1 MPVRMGYALLLS
13 TALLLPIACGSGAE
27 QPGGDHRTRKPLT
40 AISGEQEL
48 TRIVTAAGERLLMF
62 DFYADW
68 CQPCKE
74 LEPILESIAVQK
86 ADVVDVYRVNY
97 DENQSLAE
105 LFGVRGIPF
114 VAYVK
119 NRTLVYSLMGL
130 RPKETYL
137 EAIESF
143 TRPSATVAEKG
154 SGVRLN
160 LPRLP
165 ASEPIKQ
172 GGQAESAEQR

>member
-1 MPVRMGYALLLS
+1 MPVRMGQALLLS
-13 TALLLPIACGSGAE
+13 AALLLVACGSGSE
-27 QPGGDHRTRKPLT
+27 QSGADHRRRKPLA
-40 AISGEQEL
+40 AISGAQEM
-48 TRIVTAAGERLLMF
+48 TRIVAAAGERLLMF

-74 LEPILESIAVQK
+74 LEPILESIALQK
-86 ADVVDVYRVNY
+86 ADMVDVYRINY
-97 DENQSLAE
+97 DENQSLAN

-119 NRTLVYSLMGL
+119 NRTLLYSLMGL

-143 TRPSATVAEKG
+143 TRPGAAVAEKG
-154 SGVRLN
+154 SGTRLD
-160 LPRLP
+160 LPGLP
-165 ASEPIKQ
+165 APEPIKQ
-172 GGQAESAEQR
+172 SGQADSTEQR

>member
-1 MPVRMGYALLLS
+1 MPIRLGYALLLS
-13 TALLLPIACGSGAE
+13 AALLLPIACGSGSE
-27 QPGGDHRTRKPLT
+27 QPGGDHRMRKSLT
-40 AISGEQEL
+40 AISGDQEL
-48 TRIVTAAGERLLMF
+48 TRIVTAAGERLLVI

-68 CQPCKE
+68 CQPCRE
-74 LEPILESIAVQK
+74 LEPILESIAAQK

-143 TRPSATVAEKG
+143 TRPSATVAKKG
-154 SGVRLN
+154 SGVRLH
-160 LPRLP
+160 LPGLP
-165 ASEPIKQ
+165 ASEPINE

>member
-1 MPVRMGYALLLS
+1 MPVRMGHALLLS
-13 TALLLPIACGSGAE
+13 MALLLPISCGSGSE
-27 QPGGDHRTRKPLT
+27 QTGSDHRMRKPLL

-48 TRIVTAAGERLLMF
+48 TRIVAAAGERLLMF

-86 ADVVDVYRVNY
+86 TESVDVYRVNY

-143 TRPSATVAEKG
+143 ARPSATVAEKG
-154 SGVRLN
+154 SGVRLD
-160 LPRLP
+160 LPGLP
-165 ASEPIKQ
+165 ASEPINE
-172 GGQAESAEQR
+172 GGQAESAEKR

>member
-1 MPVRMGYALLLS
+1 MPVRMGQALLLS
-13 TALLLPIACGSGAE
+13 MALLLPISCGSGSE
-27 QPGGDHRTRKPLT
+27 QTGGDHRMRKPLM

-48 TRIVTAAGERLLMF
+48 TRIVAAAGERLLMF
-62 DFYADW
+62 DFYAEW

-86 ADVVDVYRVNY
+86 ADAVDVYRVDY
-97 DENQSLAE
+97 DENQSLAK

-119 NRTLVYSLMGL
+119 NRILVYSLMGL
-130 RPKETYL
+130 RPKETYI

-143 TRPSATVAEKG
+143 TRPGATVAEKG
-154 SGVRLN
+154 SGVRLD
-160 LPRLP
+160 LPGLP
-165 ASEPIKQ
+165 ASETINE
-172 GGQAESAEQR
+172 GGQAESAEKR

>member
-1 MPVRMGYALLLS
+1 MPVRMGHALLLS
-13 TALLLPIACGSGAE
+13 VALLLPISCGSGSE
-27 QPGGDHRTRKPLT
+27 QPGGDHRMRKPLM
-40 AISGEQEL
+40 AISGAQEL
-48 TRIVTAAGERLLMF
+48 TRIVAAAGERLLMF

-74 LEPILESIAVQK
+74 LEPILESIAAQK
-86 ADVVDVYRVNY
+86 TDVVDVYRVNY

-130 RPKETYL
+130 RPRETYL
-137 EAIESF
+137 EAIVSF
-143 TRPSATVAEKG
+143 TRPSATVVEKG
-154 SGVRLN
+154 SGVHLD
-160 LPRLP
+160 LPGLP
-165 ASEPIKQ
+165 ASEPINE
-172 GGQAESAEQR
+172 GGQAESAEKR

>member
-1 MPVRMGYALLLS
+1 MGYALLLS

>member
-1 MPVRMGYALLLS
+1 MPVRMGQALLLS
-13 TALLLPIACGSGAE
+13 AALLLPVACGSGSE
-27 QPGGDHRTRKPLT
+27 QPGADQPMRKPLT
-40 AISGEQEL
+40 AISGGQEM
-48 TRIVTAAGERLLMF
+48 TRIVAAAGERLLMF

-74 LEPILESIAVQK
+74 LEPILESIAAQK
-86 ADVVDVYRVNY
+86 AEVVDVYRVKY

-130 RPKETYL
+130 RPK
-137 EAIESF
+137 IESF
-143 TRPSATVAEKG
+143 TRPGAAVAEKG
-154 SGVRLN
+154 FGTRLD
-160 LPRLP
+160 LPGLP
-165 ASEPIKQ
+165 APEPIKQ
-172 GGQAESAEQR
+172 RGQSESAEQR

>member
-1 MPVRMGYALLLS
+1 MPARMGQALLLGA
-13 TALLLPIACGSGAE
+13 ALLLMLACDSGSE
-27 QPGGDHRTRKPLT
+27 QPGADRRMRKPLT
-40 AISGEQEL
+40 AISGGQEM
-48 TRIVTAAGERLLMF
+48 TRIVAAAGERLLMF

-74 LEPILESIAVQK
+74 LEPILESIAAQK
-86 ADVVDVYRVNY
+86 AEVVDVYRVKY

-137 EAIESF
+137 DAIKSF
-143 TRPSATVAEKG
+143 TRPGAAVAEKG
-154 SGVRLN
+154 FGTRLD
-160 LPRLP
+160 LPGLP
-165 ASEPIKQ
+165 APEPIKQ
-172 GGQAESAEQR
+172 RGQSESAEQR

>member
-1 MPVRMGYALLLS
+1 MPFGMGQALLLS
-13 TALLLPIACGSGAE
+13 AALLLPIACGSGSE
-27 QPGGDHRTRKPLT
+27 QPGGDHRNRKPLL
-40 AISGEQEL
+40 AISGGQEF
-48 TRIVTAAGERLLMF
+48 TRIVAAAGERLLIF

-74 LEPILESIAVQK
+74 LEPILESIAAQK
-86 ADVVDVYRVNY
+86 GDVTDIYRVNY

-143 TRPSATVAEKG
+143 TRPSAIAAETHPG
-154 SGVRLN
+154 IRLD
-160 LPRLP
+160 LPGLP

>member
-1 MPVRMGYALLLS
+1 MPVRMGQALLLS
-13 TALLLPIACGSGAE
+13 AALLLPIACGSGSE
-27 QPGGDHRTRKPLT
+27 QPGGDLRMRKPLM

-48 TRIVTAAGERLLMF
+48 TRIVAAAGERLLMF

-154 SGVRLN
+154 SGVRLD
-160 LPRLP
+160 LPGLP

-172 GGQAESAEQR
+172 GGQAESAEKR

>member
-1 MPVRMGYALLLS
+1 MGQALLLS
-13 TALLLPIACGSGAE
+13 AALLLPLACGSGSE
-27 QPGGDHRTRKPLT
+27 QPGGDHRKRKPLMT
-40 AISGEQEL
+40 ISGDQEM
-48 TRIVTAAGERLLMF
+48 TRVVAAAGERLLIF
-62 DFYADW
+62 DFFADW
-68 CQPCKE
+68 CQPCRE
-74 LEPILESIAVQK
+74 LEPILESIAAQK

-97 DENQSLAE
+97 DENQSLAK
-105 LFGVRGIPF
+105 LFDVRGIPF

-143 TRPSATVAEKG
+143 TRPSATIAEKD
-154 SGVRLN
+154 SGVRLV
-160 LPRLP
+160 LPGLP

-172 GGQAESAEQR
+172 SGQAESAEQH

>member
-1 MPVRMGYALLLS
+1 MGLALLLS
-13 TALLLPIACGSGAE
+13 AALMLTIACGSGSE
-27 QPGGDHRTRKPLT
+27 QTGADQRVRKPLL
-40 AISGEQEL
+40 AISGGQEL
-48 TRIVTAAGERLLMF
+48 TRIVATAGERLLMF

-68 CQPCKE
+68 CQPCRE
-74 LEPILESIAVQK
+74 LEPILESIAAQE

-97 DENQSLAE
+97 DENQSLAD

-137 EAIESF
+137 AAIESF
-143 TRPSATVAEKG
+143 TRPGAAVAEKG
-154 SGVRLN
+154 FGTRLD
-160 LPRLP
+160 LPGPP
-165 ASEPIKQ
+165 APEPIKQ

>member
-1 MPVRMGYALLLS
+1 MGQVLLLSAALLLLIS
-13 TALLLPIACGSGAE
+13 CGSGSE
-27 QPGGDHRTRKPLT
+27 QTGGDHRIRKPLMT
-40 AISGEQEL
+40 ITGEQEL
-48 TRIVTAAGERLLMF
+48 TRVVAAAGERLLMV

-86 ADVVDVYRVNY
+86 TESVDVYRVNY

-119 NRTLVYSLMGL
+119 NRILVYSLMGL
-130 RPKETYL
+130 RAKETYI

-143 TRPSATVAEKG
+143 TRPGAAVAEKG

-160 LPRLP
+160 LPGLP
-165 ASEPIKQ
+165 ASEPMNE
-172 GGQAESAEQR
+172 GGQAESAEKR

>member
-1 MPVRMGYALLLS
+1 MPVRMGQALLLS
-13 TALLLPIACGSGAE
+13 AALLLPVACGSGSE
-27 QPGGDHRTRKPLT
+27 QPGADHRMRKPLT
-40 AISGEQEL
+40 SISGGQEM
-48 TRIVTAAGERLLMF
+48 TRIVAAAGERLLIF

-74 LEPILESIAVQK
+74 LEPILESIAAQK
-86 ADVVDVYRVNY
+86 AEVVDVYRVNY

-143 TRPSATVAEKG
+143 TRPGASVAEKG
-154 SGVRLN
+154 SGVRLD
-160 LPRLP
+160 LPGVP
-165 ASEPIKQ
+165 PPKPIKQ
-172 GGQAESAEQR
+172 GDQAESTEQR

>member
-1 MPVRMGYALLLS
+1 MPVRMGQALLLS
-13 TALLLPIACGSGAE
+13 AALLLPVACGSGSE
-27 QPGGDHRTRKPLT
+27 QPGADHRMRKPLA
-40 AISGEQEL
+40 AISGGQEM
-48 TRIVTAAGERLLMF
+48 TRIVAAAGERLLIF

-74 LEPILESIAVQK
+74 LEPILKSIAVQK

-130 RPKETYL
+130 RPKEAYL

-143 TRPSATVAEKG
+143 TRPGAAVAEKG
-154 SGVRLN
+154 SGVRLD
-160 LPRLP
+160 LPGVP
-165 ASEPIKQ
+165 PPKPVKQ
-172 GGQAESAEQR
+172 GDQAESTEQR

>member
-1 MPVRMGYALLLS
+1 MPVRMGHALLLNV
-13 TALLLPIACGSGAE
+13 ALLLPISCGSGSE
-27 QPGGDHRTRKPLT
+27 QPGGDHRMRKPLM
-40 AISGEQEL
+40 AISGAQEL
-48 TRIVTAAGERLLMF
+48 TRIVAAAGERLLMF

-74 LEPILESIAVQK
+74 LEPILESIAAQK
-86 ADVVDVYRVNY
+86 TDLVDVYRINY

-137 EAIESF
+137 DAIKSF
-143 TRPSATVAEKG
+143 TRPGAAVAGKG
-154 SGVRLN
+154 FGTRLD
-160 LPRLP
+160 LPGLP
-165 ASEPIKQ
+165 APEPIKQ
-172 GGQAESAEQR
+172 RGQSESAEQR

>member
-1 MPVRMGYALLLS
+1 MPFRMGQALLLS
-13 TALLLPIACGSGAE
+13 AARLLPVACGSGSE
-27 QPGGDHRTRKPLT
+27 QPGADHRMRKPLT
-40 AISGEQEL
+40 AISGGQEM
-48 TRIVTAAGERLLMF
+48 TRIVAAAGERLLMF

-86 ADVVDVYRVNY
+86 AEVVDVYRVKY

-137 EAIESF
+137 DAIKSF
-143 TRPSATVAEKG
+143 TRPGAAVAEKG
-154 SGVRLN
+154 FGTRLD
-160 LPRLP
+160 LPGLP
-165 ASEPIKQ
+165 APEPIKQ
-172 GGQAESAEQR
+172 RGQSESAEQR

>member
-13 TALLLPIACGSGAE
+13 AALLLPIACGSGAE

-119 NRTLVYSLMGL
+119 NRTHVYSLMGL
-130 RPKETYL
+130 RPKDTYL

>member
-1 MPVRMGYALLLS
+1 MGQALLLS
-13 TALLLPIACGSGAE
+13 AALLLPIACSGGSEQSGA
-27 QPGGDHRTRKPLT
+27 DHRMRKPLM
-40 AISGEQEL
+40 AISGGQEL
-48 TRIVTAAGERLLMF
+48 TRIVAAAGERLLMF

-68 CQPCKE
+68 CLPCRE
-74 LEPILESIAVQK
+74 LEPILESIAAQK

-97 DENQSLAE
+97 DDNQSLAE

-119 NRTLVYSLMGL
+119 DRTLVYSLMGL

-143 TRPSATVAEKG
+143 TRPGATVAEKD
-154 SGVRLN
+154 SGVRLD
-160 LPRLP
+160 LPGMP
-165 ASEPIKQ
+165 APEPIKQ
-172 GGQAESAEQR
+172 GGQTESAEQR

>member
-1 MPVRMGYALLLS
+1 MPVRMGYALLMS
-13 TALLLPIACGSGAE
+13 AALLLPISCGSGSE
-27 QPGGDHRTRKPLT
+27 QTGGDHRIRKPLM

-48 TRIVTAAGERLLMF
+48 TRIVAAAGERLLMF

-86 ADVVDVYRVNY
+86 TESVDVYRVNY

-119 NRTLVYSLMGL
+119 NRILVYSLMGL
-130 RPKETYL
+130 RAKETYI

-143 TRPSATVAEKG
+143 TRPGAAVAEKG
-154 SGVRLN
+154 SGIRLN
-160 LPRLP
+160 LPGPP
-165 ASEPIKQ
+165 ASEPMNE
-172 GGQAESAEQR
+172 GGQAESAEKR

>member
-1 MPVRMGYALLLS
+1 MPVRIGQALLLF
-13 TALLLPIACGSGAE
+13 AAMLLTIACGSGSE
-27 QPGGDHRTRKPLT
+27 QPGADHQMRKPLT
-40 AISGEQEL
+40 AISGGQEM
-48 TRIVTAAGERLLMF
+48 TRIVAAAGERLLIF

-74 LEPILESIAVQK
+74 LEPILESIAAQK
-86 ADVVDVYRVNY
+86 AHVVDVYRVNY

-143 TRPSATVAEKG
+143 TRPGAAVAEKG
-154 SGVRLN
+154 SGVRLD
-160 LPRLP
+160 LFRVPP
-165 ASEPIKQ
+165 PEPVKQ
-172 GGQAESAEQR
+172 GDQAESTEQR

>member
-1 MPVRMGYALLLS
+1 MGQVLLLSAALLLLIS
-13 TALLLPIACGSGAE
+13 CGSGSE
-27 QPGGDHRTRKPLT
+27 QTGGDHRIRKPLMT
-40 AISGEQEL
+40 ITGEQEL
-48 TRIVTAAGERLLMF
+48 TRVVAAAGERLLMV

-68 CQPCKE
+68 CQPCRE

-86 ADVVDVYRVNY
+86 TESVDVYRVNY

-119 NRTLVYSLMGL
+119 NRILVYSLMGL
-130 RPKETYL
+130 RAKETYI

-143 TRPSATVAEKG
+143 TRPGAAVAEKG

-160 LPRLP
+160 LPGLP
-165 ASEPIKQ
+165 ASEPMNE
-172 GGQAESAEQR
+172 GGQAESAEKR

>member
-1 MPVRMGYALLLS
+1 MGQALLLS
-13 TALLLPIACGSGAE
+13 AALLLPVACGSGSK
-27 QPGGDHRTRKPLT
+27 QPGADHRMRKPLT
-40 AISGEQEL
+40 AISGGQEM
-48 TRIVTAAGERLLMF
+48 TRIVAAAGERLLIF

-68 CQPCKE
+68 CQPCNE
-74 LEPILESIAVQK
+74 LEPILESIAAQK
-86 ADVVDVYRVNY
+86 VDVVDVYRVNY

-105 LFGVRGIPF
+105 LFDVRGIPF

-143 TRPSATVAEKG
+143 SRPAAAVAEKG
-154 SGVRLN
+154 SGVRLD
-160 LPRLP
+160 LSGVPP
-165 ASEPIKQ
+165 PEPVKQ

>member
-1 MPVRMGYALLLS
+1 MPIRMGQALMLS
-13 TALLLPIACGSGAE
+13 AALLLPIACGSGSE
-27 QPGGDHRTRKPLT
+27 QPGGDHRMRKPLI
-40 AISGEQEL
+40 AISGGQEL
-48 TRIVTAAGERLLMF
+48 TRIVAAAGERLLIV

-97 DENQSLAE
+97 DENQSIAK

-114 VAYVK
+114 VAFVK
-119 NRTLVYSLMGL
+119 NRILVYSLMGL

-143 TRPSATVAEKG
+143 TRPSATGAEKG
-154 SGVRLN
+154 YDVRLD
-160 LPRLP
+160 LGFTQ
-165 ASEPIKQ
+165 K
-172 GGQAESAEQR
+172 

>member
-1 MPVRMGYALLLS
+1 MGYALLLS
-13 TALLLPIACGSGAE
+13 AALLLPIACGSGAE

>member
-1 MPVRMGYALLLS
+1 MAVRLGQALLLC
-13 TALLLPIACGSGAE
+13 AVLLLTIACGSGSE
-27 QPGGDHRTRKPLT
+27 QSGADHQMRKPLT
-40 AISGEQEL
+40 AISGNQEM
-48 TRIVTAAGERLLMF
+48 TRIVAAAGERLLMF

-68 CQPCKE
+68 CQPCRE
-74 LEPILESIAVQK
+74 LEPILESIALQK
-86 ADVVDVYRVNY
+86 ANLVDVYRINY

-143 TRPSATVAEKG
+143 TRPGAAVAEKG
-154 SGVRLN
+154 SGTRLD
-160 LPRLP
+160 LPGLP
-165 ASEPIKQ
+165 APEPIKQ
-172 GGQAESAEQR
+172 SGQADSTEQR

>member
-1 MPVRMGYALLLS
+1 MPVRMGHALLLS
-13 TALLLPIACGSGAE
+13 VALLLPISCGSGSE
-27 QPGGDHRTRKPLT
+27 QPGGDHRMRKPLIS
-40 AISGEQEL
+40 ISGEQEF
-48 TRIVTAAGERLLMF
+48 TRIVAAAGERLLMF

-68 CQPCKE
+68 CQPCRV

-119 NRTLVYSLMGL
+119 NRTLVYSIMGL

-143 TRPSATVAEKG
+143 TRPGATVAEKG
-154 SGVRLN
+154 SGVRLD
-160 LPRLP
+160 LPGLP
-165 ASEPIKQ
+165 APEPIKQ
-172 GGQAESAEQR
+172 SGQTESAEQR

>member
-13 TALLLPIACGSGAE
+13 AALLLPIACGSGAE

-143 TRPSATVAEKG
+143 TRPSATVAE
-154 SGVRLN
+154 
-160 LPRLP
+160 
-165 ASEPIKQ
+165 
-172 GGQAESAEQR
+172 

>member
-1 MPVRMGYALLLS
+1 
-13 TALLLPIACGSGAE
+13 
-27 QPGGDHRTRKPLT
+27 
-40 AISGEQEL
+40 L
-48 TRIVTAAGERLLMF
+48 TRIVTVAGERLVII

-68 CQPCKE
+68 CQPCRE
-74 LEPILESIAVQK
+74 LEPILESIAEQK
-86 ADVVDVYRVNY
+86 SDMVDVYRANY

-114 VAYVK
+114 LAFVK

-130 RPKETYL
+130 RSKETYI

-143 TRPSATVAEKG
+143 TRPSAAVVEKG
-154 SGVRLN
+154 SGVRLD
-160 LPRLP
+160 LPGLP
-165 ASEPIKQ
+165 VSEPVKK